1 MVPTLAVATCP
12 ALAAAVGLT
21 YGSEE
26 VAVLGKSHEGLRQ
39 LPKPL
44 LEHSGDG
51 MDGEVLQLDGCGVC
65 GEAGDG
71 AGERRQGGCAPAPSC
86 PLPPDTHLS
95 AVPVGAPACGW
106 QRPTCGRGPRC
117 TGRAS
122 PHVPEASPAQQAL
135 RPCHWSGCPRTRRSG
150 LARRLARSAV
160 PEVGGGVRSPVWA
173 LPSLPL
179 TPPTGCWGRPA
190 GEVSLLAAGQ
200 GLPLRSGPSCLRVV
214 GPASAAALVLGTLP
228 PSRRVGDALL
238 GLGRGRAGGLRRAY
252 KPSPVSGDPEGL

>member
-12 ALAAAVGLT
+12 ALATAVGLT

-44 LEHSGDG
+44 LEHAGDG
-51 MDGEVLQLDGCGVC
+51 MDGEVLQLDGRGVC
-65 GEAGDG
+65 GEAGGG
-71 AGERRQGGCAPAPSC
+71 AGECRQGGCAPAPSC

-106 QRPTCGRGPRC
+106 QRPTCGRGPQC

-135 RPCHWSGCPRTRRSG
+135 RPCHWSDCPRTRRSG
-150 LARRLARSAV
+150 PARRLARSAV
-160 PEVGGGVRSPVWA
+160 PEVGGGGQVSCVGSTLPAPHAPHRLLGAPGWGGELAGRWA
-173 LPSLPL
+173 GAPPAERPQLPQGGWSCFRCSSSAWDPASL
-179 TPPTGCWGRPA
+179 TQSWGRPP
-190 GEVSLLAAGQ
+190 GSWAGQ
-200 GLPLRSGPSCLRVV
+200 GWGSETHV
-214 GPASAAALVLGTLP
+214 
-228 PSRRVGDALL
+228 
-238 GLGRGRAGGLRRAY
+238 
-252 KPSPVSGDPEGL
+252 